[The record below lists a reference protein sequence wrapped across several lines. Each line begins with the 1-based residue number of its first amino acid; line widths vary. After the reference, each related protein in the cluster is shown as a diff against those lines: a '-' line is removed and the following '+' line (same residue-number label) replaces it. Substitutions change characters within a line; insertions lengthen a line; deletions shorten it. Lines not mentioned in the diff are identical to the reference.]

1 MSYINY
7 WNEFYNNYEKI
18 LDILPSLYKYTCNNI
33 FNENINAV
41 QNCILY
47 GQKGFPFETLIE
59 YAISKFYSTKF
70 PIYKRYP
77 LWNNTLPYIET
88 NYYFCIDTEHPEFPK
103 DITSLVEFI
112 KHIVKIKSIYN
123 EKHIIIIKNIDNIT
137 NRNTCYIFRI
147 LLEKFNNNVLFLCTA
162 HNYQMIER
170 PLKSRS
176 RLFRLPL
183 PTIEQNKQIL
193 QLLKPDFNYDVY
205 TRNLSLNIFNIEN
218 NIQDI
223 TINYPPLLETINKKL
238 KPLEIRKITYQIF
251 QYKISLAEVIMDCM
265 SLIKNDNKKLK
276 WIEESSE
283 IELQSKKTDNNKQ
296 FFFIELLLNKFEDY
310 KINKY

>member
-1 MSYINY
+1 MSNY

-18 LDILPSLYKYTCNNI
+18 LDILPPLYKYTCNNI
-33 FNENINAV
+33 FNENINAI

-183 PTIEQNKQIL
+183 PTVEQNKQIL